1 MSNPLPRNSD
11 ATFVMAFE
19 REGAGTFWEGH
30 VRAFEFFGGGP
41 YEYPPRP
48 EAWRLTLG
56 GSTLR
61 EPVGQQ
67 LILL

>member
-30 VRAFEFFGGGP
+30 VRAFEFFGGVP
-41 YEYPPRP
+41 ARITYDYVRRHIIDDLFPARIC
-48 EAWRLTLG
+48 ARWLG
-56 GSTLR
+56 YL
-61 EPVGQQ
+61 
-67 LILL
+67 